1 MKKILLFC
9 TILLTMMSCTTS
21 QKLVSID
28 EKTDQLTL
36 KVGQPCEIKFIT
48 NASTGFWWQWTNSNE
63 ITVVDSVG
71 NRFVSNAPKGVVGA
85 SSQRY
90 WKFEAR
96 EKGTQTL
103 HFVYARQNRDE
114 AIKQRDVTITVK

>member
-1 MKKILLFC
+1 MKKILLFIA
-9 TILLTMMSCTTS
+9 ILLTMVSCTTS

-48 NASTGFWWQWTNSNE
+48 NASTGFWWQWTNSEE

-114 AIKQRDVTITVK
+114 AVKQRDVTITVK

>member
-1 MKKILLFC
+1 MKKLLFFNV
-9 TILLTMMSCTTS
+9 ILLTMVSCTTS
-21 QKLVSID
+21 KKLVLAD
-28 EKTDQLTL
+28 EKTDQITL
-36 KVGQPCEIKFIT
+36 KVGQPVEIQFTT
-48 NASTGFWWQWTNSNE
+48 NASTGFWWQWTNSAD

-71 NRFVSNAPKGVVGA
+71 NRYTSNAPKGMVGA

-114 AIKQRDVTITVK
+114 AIKQRDVTITVQ